1 MSGRLGLISR
11 FRMAT
16 ASKLL
21 GQMSEEEAG
30 MLARIVPGG
39 YKTAPARGTQ
49 QMLAAYSKSPWV
61 RAVVGKISDAIGSTK
76 WALFSVKNP
85 SGKHVKMPELQ
96 SKGIKLKDYS
106 LGNVDLPDG
115 YEVTPVLDHP
125 FLRLLNTANPLFP
138 GSVGRSQTNISMELT
153 GEAHWILDPEWAG
166 GRAVPERFWLIPSTW
181 VRAMPYEGEPYWD
194 IKTPSWE
201 GKLPTPAV
209 FRFATPDPVNPYG
222 RGSAHMRA
230 FGDEIDTDEYAAQ
243 YTKNW
248 FLNNARP
255 DLLITSEG
263 LSKPDT
269 ERLELSWL
277 QQTQSFR
284 RAHKPFFL
292 PKKVDITTLSPK
304 FSDMEMRPLRSWER
318 DILVHGTG
326 MPPEILGIIEN
337 SNRATIEAADYLMA
351 KYVLVPRLELQ
362 RTFMQFLLLPIYDD
376 RLILG
381 YESPVQEDREYQ
393 LSVMKENPPA
403 FTVADWKRQ
412 AGIETTDADEV
423 YLHPFNLKIVD
434 SLEPTPDPALLA
446 SRAARIAS
454 KLTEGSDDR
463 DTLPCGCGTPECTYQ
478 PPDIYG
484 RAIAAVDT
492 VRGLISS
499 GESSKALPDGFTK
512 QVGGPDTTRLALN
525 LSGQMQKELVEAWE
539 ALANKIDY
547 RAMMD
552 AFKKGDLDAA
562 MQVLYEADLAAE
574 LEIARQ
580 TLREAIVVVGEASAE
595 ELGAYL
601 GESIAFD
608 LSNPES
614 IAFLSEFGGEMVTDV
629 SDETYAALKR
639 LLTQAYDEGL
649 TAAETAKLIGEDPG
663 VGLTARD
670 IEQRRRLIEGMRE
683 SGLSEVEIEEWS
695 KKWTKGKIK
704 YRAQVIADNELVDA
718 GNQGQRRL
726 WDQAQNDG
734 LIPKDTKKQW
744 IVTPDEK
751 LCQLCG
757 PMGDPQPG
765 VSIVG
770 INEFYQTPA
779 GAVYIPSE
787 IHIRCRCSERILV

>member
-1 MSGRLGLISR
+1 MGLFKRLRL
-11 FRMAT
+11 AT
-16 ASKLL
+16 KLL
-21 GQMSEEEAG
+21 GSITEEEAQ
-30 MLARIVPGG
+30 MLAKVIPGG
-39 YKTAPARGTQ
+39 TKTSPYRGTQ
-49 QMLAAYSKSPWV
+49 QMLTAYSRSPWV
-61 RAVVGKISDAIGSTK
+61 RAVIGKISDAIGSTK
-76 WALFSVKNP
+76 WALFAVKNP
-85 SGKHVKMPELQ
+85 SGKFVKMSALQ
-96 SKGIKLKDYS
+96 SKGIKVKDYS
-106 LGNVDLPDG
+106 LGNIDLPDG
-115 YEVTPVLDHP
+115 YEVTPILDHP

-138 GSVGRSQTNISMELT
+138 GSVGRSQTQISMELT
-153 GEAHWILDPEWAG
+153 GEAHWILDPEWQG

-201 GKLPTPAV
+201 GKLPTPAI

-318 DILVHGTG
+318 DVLVHGTG

-393 LSVMKENPPA
+393 LSVMKENPAA
-403 FTVADWKRQ
+403 FKVADWKRQ
-412 AGIETTDADEV
+412 AGIETDESDEV
-423 YLHPFNLKIVD
+423 YLHPFNLKVVA
-434 SLEPTPDPALLA
+434 SLEPTPAPAEIA
-446 SRAARIAS
+446 ARAARMPS
-454 KLTEGSDDR
+454 ERSTEGECVNALGC
-463 DTLPCGCGTPECTYQ
+463 TCGKTHAVPRS
-478 PPDIYG
+478 PDPYAK
-484 RAIAAVDT
+484 AISAVDI
-492 VRGLISS
+492 VSGLLES
-499 GESSKALPDGFTK
+499 GSMKQIIPPGFSK
-512 QVGGPDTTRLALN
+512 QVGGPETTRLALN
-525 LSGQMQKELVEAWE
+525 LSGQMQKELIEAWE
-539 ALANKIDY
+539 ALANQIDY

-552 AFKKGDLDAA
+552 AFARGDLNAA
-562 MQVLYEADLAAE
+562 MQVLNEADLAAE

-580 TLREAIVVVGEASAE
+580 TLREAVVIVGEASAE
-595 ELGAYL
+595 ELGAFL

-608 LSNPES
+608 LTNPES
-614 IAFLSEFGGEMVTDV
+614 VAFLSEFGGEMVTDV

-639 LLTQAYDEGL
+639 LLTQAYDEGM
-649 TAAETAKLIGEDPG
+649 TSKEVAKLIEEH
-663 VGLTARD
+663 VGLTERD
-670 IEQRRRLIEGMRE
+670 IKQRARLIAAMEE
-683 SGLSEVEIEEWS
+683 EGLSAAEIAAWDE
-695 KKWTKGKIK
+695 KWTKAKIK

-726 WDQAQNDG
+726 WDQAQKDG

-757 PMGDPQPG
+757 PMSSPQPG
-765 VSIVG
+765 ISVVG
-770 INEFYQTPA
+770 INEAYQTPA
-779 GAVYIPSE
+779 GAVFIPSD
-787 IHIRCRCSERILV
+787 IHVRCRCSERILV